1 MFESGAILMYI
12 AGVSYTHTEKARQRE
27 SEREVHTHKQQQTHR
42 ENLRYTYTHSHT
54 HRALERERERERERG
69 REREEHTH
77 AQVQT
82 LSHSTLALLG
92 YLQLIAFGVSF
103 NLNLQFQ
110 SPWSLFIRMWQKRP
124 IELDYRLRLEIEE
137 MTLQMQ

>member
-1 MFESGAILMYI
+1 MRERTRCLFLSPSRMYR
-12 AGVSYTHTEKARQRE
+12 VRE
-27 SEREVHTHKQQQTHR
+27 RTRCLFLSPSRMYRVRERTR
-42 ENLRYTYTHSHT
+42 CLFLSHT
-54 HRALERERERERERG
+54 RERDISFSFSQERDISFSLSLCTCERERG
-69 REREEHTH
+69 RDISFS
-77 AQVQT
+77 
-82 LSHSTLALLG
+82 LSRSLLHV
-92 YLQLIAFGVSF
+92 QLIAFGVSF